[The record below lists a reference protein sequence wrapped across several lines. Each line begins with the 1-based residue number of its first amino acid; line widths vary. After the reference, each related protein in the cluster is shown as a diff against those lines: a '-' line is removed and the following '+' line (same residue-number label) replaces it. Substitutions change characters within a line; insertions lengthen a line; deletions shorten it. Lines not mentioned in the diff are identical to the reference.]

1 MGPRCCA
8 SRAGLARLRV
18 HPHHV
23 DLSNS
28 LLPLPPRHTL
38 ATPTPKWRVVPP
50 IFPLPAL
57 PSLIRSTSWEEPLR
71 DVPLA
76 RVGRACPDHP
86 LAPLRPIYTSTSPR
100 ALLLL
105 LFPAL
110 AVQRAPLCDTHAC
123 ATPMP
128 VRHPC
133 PCETHATTR
142 EPPVDAAVLSHVAQA
157 GLSRLPLQ
165 HTLQCRWQHRR
176 RHRTH
181 YNRRLSR

>member
-1 MGPRCCA
+1 MSRWAHVAVLAERDLPACA
-8 SRAGLARLRV
+8 TIPTTWTSQTPSSLSLPATPW
-18 HPHHV
+18 PH
-23 DLSNS
+23 
-28 LLPLPPRHTL
+28 LPPNGGL
-38 ATPTPKWRVVPP
+38 SPP

-86 LAPLRPIYTSTSPR
+86 LAPLRPIHTSTSPR

-128 VRHPC
+128 VRDPC
-133 PCETHATTR
+133 HDPR
-142 EPPVDAAVLSHVAQA
+142 AA
-157 GLSRLPLQ
+157 G
-165 HTLQCRWQHRR
+165 
-176 RHRTH
+176 
-181 YNRRLSR
+181 